1 VNTEAAVFKY
11 LKRKLPQ
18 VDWQRIEAWVGAGVP
33 DVNGAFLW
41 PPEGQQQAFEI
52 WCELKVCKLKTF
64 KTEGLW
70 RPAQIAYITRR
81 SCVIGNVWNLVS
93 HPRAEVLYIYSG
105 DKTPLLSTD
114 STGSTDPD
122 LVLPFDEPWTTALD
136 LFASRQVR
144 QVRPIDPIDPTDSID
159 PPACRQR
166 KTPPSEGQAG
176 IS

>member
-1 VNTEAAVFKY
+1 VEGLNTEAAVFKY

-33 DVNGAFLW
+33 DVNGAFQW
-41 PPEGQQQAFEI
+41 PSNGQQQAFEI

-122 LVLPFDEPWTTALD
+122 LVLPFDGPWTTALD

-144 QVRPIDPIDPTDSID
+144 QIRPIDPTDSID
-159 PPACRQR
+159 PPASPDSIDPLGR
-166 KTPPSEGQAG
+166 
-176 IS
+176 

>member
-1 VNTEAAVFKY
+1 MKTEAEVFKY

-33 DVNGAFLW
+33 DVNGAFQW
-41 PPEGQQQAFEI
+41 PPNGDGGAFEI
-52 WCELKVCKLKTF
+52 WCELKVCRLKTF

-81 SCVIGNVWNLVS
+81 SCIIGNVWNLVS

-105 DKTPLLSTD
+105 DKTSGLSTD
-114 STGSTDPD
+114 STGSTVPD
-122 LVLPFDEPWTTALD
+122 LILKYNEPWTTALD

-144 QVRPIDPIDPTDSID
+144 QIRPIDPTDSID
-159 PPACRQR
+159 PPAPTDSIDPLGR
-166 KTPPSEGQAG
+166 
-176 IS
+176 

>member
-1 VNTEAAVFKY
+1 MNTEAAVFKY

-18 VDWQRIEAWVGAGVP
+18 VHWCRIEAWVGAGIP

-41 PPEGQQQAFEI
+41 PPEGQQRGFEV
-52 WCELKVCKLKTF
+52 WCELKVCKLKSF

-70 RPAQIAYITRR
+70 RPAQIAFHTRR
-81 SCVIGNVWNLVS
+81 STVSDAVWNLVS

-105 DKTPLLSTD
+105 AKTPALSTD

-122 LVLPFDEPWTTALD
+122 LILKYNEPWTTALD

-144 QVRPIDPIDPTDSID
+144 QIPAIGSTGSID
-159 PPACRQR
+159 PAMPAIDPLGR
-166 KTPPSEGQAG
+166 
-176 IS
+176 